1 MMSSVIEPL
10 TSICWTKAYILQLE
24 QGYIDGTKDGS
35 YYGNKKQFMKRHEA
49 ILKMLDMATELAYSE
64 GVRLPK

>member
-1 MMSSVIEPL
+1 MSCVVEPL
-10 TSICWTKAYILQLE
+10 SSRGWTRAYILQLE

-49 ILKMLDMATELAYSE
+49 ILKMLDNATNLAYEE
-64 GVRLPK
+64 GIRLPK